1 MTPEERQLIG
11 DLFERMR
18 STGLSEKDRDAE
30 ALINQSVRATP
41 DASYKMVQSV
51 LVQENALQEAGYRIE
66 DLEARVRELEDHIAQ
81 LQPQQRSAS
90 GGFLGGLFGGS
101 KPQQRESSVPVTGQR
116 YQQPASSGSPWGGQQ
131 NRAPMQQGGYG
142 QPQQGGYGQQQP
154 QQAAGGGFMRSAM
167 TTAAG
172 VAGGMLAAGAIRDM
186 MNSGGA
192 KAQAAEQNQSASTP
206 AQEASPYEVANEEPS
221 SSYDSSDSDSGW
233 DSGGDGDSDI

>member
-18 STGLSEKDRDAE
+18 STGLDEKDREAE
-30 ALINQSVRATP
+30 ALINQSVRSTP
-41 DASYKMVQSV
+41 DAAYKMVQSV

-66 DLEARVRELEDHIAQ
+66 DLEARVRELEDQ
-81 LQPQQRSAS
+81 LARSQPQQQAS

-101 KPQQRESSVPVTGQR
+101 KSQSSQSSVPVTGQR
-116 YQQPASSGSPWGGQQ
+116 YQQPQPQGGSPWGQQ
-131 NRAPMQQGGYG
+131 RGPMQGGYG
-142 QPQQGGYGQQQP
+142 QPQQGGYGQQPP

-192 KAQAAEQNQSASTP
+192 KAQAAEQNQSSSSP
-206 AQEASPYEVANEEPS
+206 PQEASPYEVASEEPS
-221 SSYDSSDSDSGW
+221 SSYDAGDSDSGW
-233 DSGGDGDSDI
+233 DSGGGDGDSDI

>member
-18 STGLSEKDRDAE
+18 STGLDEKDREAE
-30 ALINQSVRATP
+30 ALINQSVRSTP
-41 DASYKMVQSV
+41 DAAYKMVQSV
-51 LVQENALQEAGYRIE
+51 LVQKNALQEAGYRIE
-66 DLEARVRELEDHIAQ
+66 DLEARVRELEDQ
-81 LQPQQRSAS
+81 LARSQPQQQAS

-101 KPQQRESSVPVTGQR
+101 KSQSSQSSVPVTGQR
-116 YQQPASSGSPWGGQQ
+116 YQQPQPQGGSPWGQQ
-131 NRAPMQQGGYG
+131 QRGAMQGGYG
-142 QPQQGGYGQQQP
+142 QPQQGGYGQQPP

-192 KAQAAEQNQSASTP
+192 KAQAAEQNQSSSSP
-206 AQEASPYEVANEEPS
+206 PQEASPYEVASEEPS
-221 SSYDSSDSDSGW
+221 SSYDAGDSDSGW
-233 DSGGDGDSDI
+233 DSGGGDGDSDI